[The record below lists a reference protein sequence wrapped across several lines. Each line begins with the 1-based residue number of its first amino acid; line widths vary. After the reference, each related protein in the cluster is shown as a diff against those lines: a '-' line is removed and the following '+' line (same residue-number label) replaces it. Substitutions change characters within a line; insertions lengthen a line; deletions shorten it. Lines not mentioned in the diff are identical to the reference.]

1 MTLADDDTNS
11 ILADNNHCEDV
22 ACGWAVLAGKGG
34 GNVYILLKSRG
45 TITFVKYIS
54 FYGQIVLL
62 LLLVGY
68 FHGVVCLQCSL

>member
-11 ILADNNHCEDV
+11 ILADNNHCYDV
-22 ACGWAVLAGKGG
+22 ACRWAVLAGKGG
-34 GNVYILLKSRG
+34 GNVYILPESRR
-45 TITFVKYIS
+45 TISFVKYIS
-54 FYGQIVLL
+54 FYGQTDLL